1 MSGKYVF
8 TKGLKELRFLHCQTS
23 EHSNAVRYATPNLP
37 ESAHAFPSEDL
48 EPLWLIEILSRSFLT
63 RAYPT
68 MKHHNPHTPI
78 MIREA
83 SGVQPRV
90 YARYEFGREKM
101 ADLNGMRT
109 RIDYVYGR
117 QLDTGI
123 LTLCAGL
130 DDKAIEEKVTTLVK
144 DGQ

>member
-23 EHSNAVRYATPNLP
+23 EHSNAIRYAAYHLNRLQPDGNLVRK
-37 ESAHAFPSEDL
+37 AL
-48 EPLWLIEILSRSFLT
+48 CQVRRLMLRQRRSFLT

-83 SGVQPRV
+83 LGIEPRV

-101 ADLNGMRT
+101 ADLKGMLWCSGGA
-109 RIDYVYGR
+109 V
-117 QLDTGI
+117 
-123 LTLCAGL
+123 
-130 DDKAIEEKVTTLVK
+130 LVS
-144 DGQ
+144 

>member
-1 MSGKYVF
+1 MSAGKYVF
-8 TKGLKELRFLHCQTS
+8 SKGLKELRFLHCQTG
-23 EHSNAVRYATPNLP
+23 ETSNAVR
-37 ESAHAFPSEDL
+37 
-48 EPLWLIEILSRSFLT
+48 SFLL

-83 SGVQPRV
+83 SGIEPKV

-101 ADLNGMRT
+101 ADLK
-109 RIDYVYGR
+109 
-117 QLDTGI
+117 
-123 LTLCAGL
+123 GL
-130 DDKAIEEKVTTLVK
+130 NDQAIEEKVSALVK

>member
-23 EHSNAVRYATPNLP
+23 EHSNAVR
-37 ESAHAFPSEDL
+37 
-48 EPLWLIEILSRSFLT
+48 SFLS

-78 MIREA
+78 LIREA
-83 SGVQPRV
+83 SGVEPRV

-101 ADLNGMRT
+101 ADLH
-109 RIDYVYGR
+109 
-117 QLDTGI
+117 
-123 LTLCAGL
+123 GL
-130 DDKAIEEKVTTLVK
+130 DGKAIEEKVTMLVK